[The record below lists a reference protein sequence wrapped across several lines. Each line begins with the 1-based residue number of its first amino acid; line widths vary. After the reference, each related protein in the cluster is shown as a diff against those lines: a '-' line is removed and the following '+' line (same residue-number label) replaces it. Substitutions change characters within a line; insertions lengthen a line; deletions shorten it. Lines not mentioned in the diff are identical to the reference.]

1 MKYKIFSNLLSRNNI
16 IYKFLKRRGVITL
29 LTFGITAFYYDQ
41 IAMSLIGESYSRKQC
56 DKALKERFEYAKKYK
71 KNNNEEESDF
81 CTIFP
86 SNIYDAQRLLEIAN
100 YYNIPLIFDINSS
113 QNILKFSHFNVDFSK
128 YTKITDFNEK
138 NKTITVEPGVK
149 IKEIFQFLEKYELTI
164 PKLENYKFTDLS
176 INDIYFNN
184 FFGSNEGSF
193 IDDLVEEITVA
204 IPRNERILKLKQND
218 DLTMTGLNLKNL
230 FLRTNST
237 MGLILESKLKV
248 KRNKNMKYLCIQSL
262 ENKLEETLGIVEEI
276 NENKKDLGLKDINI
290 IYRDKEIDICLKIK
304 DKHLKKSLELLKS
317 TQTVFDQID
326 KDEYYKSMVF
336 SNNTH
341 DTTRENYNAHVLR
354 KLKINLNKSSLT
366 DFLKK
371 AEKLA
376 IENNIDMEF
385 RCSFSNHELEMI
397 IKIKDDLVSI
407 DNSYKFLN
415 KIHSFVLKSSGNIFS
430 NLLLILV

>member
-1 MKYKIFSNLLSRNNI
+1 MKYKFFLNFLSRNNA

-29 LTFGITAFYYDQ
+29 ITFGISAFYYDQ

-56 DKALKERFEYAKKYK
+56 DKVLKERFEFAQKYM
-71 KNNNEEESDF
+71 KNQNEEESDI

-86 SNIYDAQRLLEIAN
+86 SNSYDAQRLMEIAN

-113 QNILKFSHFNVDFSK
+113 QNILNFFHFKVDFRK
-128 YTKITDFNEK
+128 YNKITDFNEK

-149 IKEIFQFLEKYELTI
+149 IIEILQFLEKYELTI
-164 PKLENYKFTDLS
+164 PKLENYKFTDLT

-193 IDDLVEEITVA
+193 IDDLVEEITVV

-248 KRNKNMKYLCIQSL
+248 KRNKNMNYLCIQSL
-262 ENKLEETLGIVEEI
+262 ENKLDETLGIVEEI

-317 TQTVFDQID
+317 TQTVFDQIN
-326 KDEYYKSMVF
+326 KDDYYKSMVF
-336 SNNTH
+336 SNNLQ
-341 DTTRENYNAHVLR
+341 DATTHVLR
-354 KLKINLNKSSLT
+354 KLKINLNRSSLT

-376 IENNIDMEF
+376 IENNIDIEF
-385 RCSFSNHELEMI
+385 RCSYSNHELEMI

-407 DNSYKFLN
+407 NNSYKFLN